1 MTVAPPLLSI
11 PPLESGD
18 RLTRPEFERRYH
30 AMPQVKKAELVE
42 GIVFM
47 ASPLRAKGH
56 GKPHAQMMTWLG
68 TYEAMTPGV
77 EVLDNPTV
85 RLDADNEPQPDALL
99 RLEQDGTSSISSDDY
114 VEGPPE
120 LIVEI
125 AASSA
130 SLDLGE
136 KLNVYRR
143 NQVQEYI
150 VWRVYDQAL
159 DWFQLQKGQYVQL
172 EANQDGVLCSAYFPG
187 LWLDRF
193 ALLNGNLAKVLST
206 LQIGLTVVEH

>member
-1 MTVAPPLLSI
+1 MIVARLPRSI

-18 RLTRPEFERRYH
+18 RLTRKEFERRYH
-30 AMPQVKKAELVE
+30 AMPHVKKAELVE
-42 GIVFM
+42 GMVFM

-56 GKPHAQMMTWLG
+56 GKPHAQIMTWLG
-68 TYEAMTPGV
+68 TYEAATPGV

-99 RLEQDGTSSISSDDY
+99 RLEEGGTSTISTDDY

-130 SLDLGE
+130 SLDLGD
-136 KLNVYRR
+136 KRHVYRR
-143 NQVQEYI
+143 NQVREYL

-159 DWFQLQKGQYVQL
+159 DWFYLQEGQYL
-172 EANQDGVLCSAYFPG
+172 T
-187 LWLDRF
+187 F
-193 ALLNGNLAKVLST
+193 A
-206 LQIGLTVVEH
+206 